1 MDPPA
6 TFSKS
11 RFALERT
18 FEQSRF
24 ASEHW
29 AFVYELVL
37 PVMQR
42 PLSARAVAG
51 ARPGRRGA
59 GSVSIRGGS
68 RR

>member
-29 AFVYELVL
+29 VFVYELVF

-42 PLSARAVAG
+42 PLSARRAVAA
-51 ARPGRRGA
+51 ARRRAA

-68 RR
+68 RG